1 MMDMEPKSK
10 MESLLELIKEM
21 KRLQGEHAGNPDA
34 MEVEIHAQK
43 LDPKDLEA
51 AEEAS
56 HEDLDND
63 QEEGESPEHKA
74 KVLGDED
81 MESSDEEPMDE
92 DQDEMQIPEGL
103 MKLLAERLHK

>member
-21 KRLQGEHAGNPDA
+21 KRLQGEHAGKPDA
-34 MEVEIHAQK
+34 MEVEIRAEK
-43 LDPKDLEA
+43 LDPKDLENM
-51 AEEAS
+51 EELS

-74 KVLGDED
+74 LVLDED
-81 MESSDEEPMDE
+81 SESEESPE
-92 DQDEMQIPEGL
+92 DQEEMQIPDGL
-103 MKLLAERLHK
+103 LRLLVERLHK